1 MTKFILFTLLI
12 SLHTIAGFGI
22 EAYRP
27 HSQTDRDST
36 IRLFFRKGDTKLY
49 SQKGIVSLARLIAGH
64 KEDLNTGR
72 AVLRVD
78 GYCSSSASPVENR
91 NIAHERSRQ
100 LKSYLIIQHGLREE
114 HFITRNHTTSPGKQ
128 KDIGVTVRLIMTPTP
143 RKDEKTILAN
153 PSPQLSISPV
163 SRTPGLLNT
172 KSPQRPFHF
181 AIKTNLLF
189 DLATV
194 ANLSVELQITPKITT
209 DIPVLFSPY
218 KIKDTYQLRVLAF
231 QPEIRYWLHD
241 AFTGSF
247 LGLHAN
253 IGWFNITLN
262 DKTRYQDMETVY
274 GGGISYGYTYLFSP
288 RWGMEFNI
296 GGGYMHI
303 RYGTY
308 YNIPKGARYN
318 TYTLNYWGI
327 TRLGINLQYKF

>member
-1 MTKFILFTLLI
+1 M
-12 SLHTIAGFGI
+12 
-22 EAYRP
+22 
-27 HSQTDRDST
+27 
-36 IRLFFRKGDTKLY
+36 
-49 SQKGIVSLARLIAGH
+49 SLARLIAGH

-78 GYCSSSASPVENR
+78 GYCSSFASPAGNR
-91 NIAHERSRQ
+91 GIAHERSRQ

-114 HFITRNHTTSPGKQ
+114 HFITRNHTTSPASK
-128 KDIGVTVRLIMTPTP
+128 KNIGVTVRLIMTPTP

-153 PSPQLSISPV
+153 PSPATFYF
-163 SRTPGLLNT
+163 SRIPDSGLLNT

-262 DKTRYQDMETVY
+262 DTRYQDMETVY

-288 RWGMEFNI
+288 RWGMEFNMR
-296 GGGYMHI
+296 GRVYAYSI
-303 RYGTY
+303 RHLLQHPQGRTIQHLYPQLLGHHPAG
-308 YNIPKGARYN
+308 NKSSIQI
-318 TYTLNYWGI
+318 LNPLHHATI
-327 TRLGINLQYKF
+327 TILYLISIMVHFPLLLLLDP